1 MLIVG
6 TPAFVTLAVVLT
18 TLVVSMTICLGY
30 VYKSLRL
37 LHTDTSAR
45 IPLHRGNRRASEG
58 SASQG

>member
-6 TPAFVTLAVVLT
+6 TPAFALLAGLLT
-18 TLVVSMTICLGY
+18 TLVVAMTVCLGY

-37 LHTDTSAR
+37 LRTDISER
-45 IPLHRGNRRASEG
+45 IPLHRGTRRASEG